1 MRPFK
6 LTQLYQFIGLSLF
19 SSTLLA
25 FEQPTAESLVG
36 KVYLGGHGMYMK
48 TDEDRLLN
56 GNINSSIDH
65 ASGLGG
71 ELGYRASEFFET
83 RMSYTHFKPVA
94 ELNNYDVPS
103 GSSTA
108 LDLLYFPYKESF
120 YVVGGA
126 DFLDVEKSDLSV
138 AGGAGYR
145 HYLSRNMALY
155 FEGKGHYQLDDKHT
169 DFSSK
174 IGFVY
179 FFGTEPKKVKPKPV
193 PVVAPVAV
201 LAPKDSDKDGV
212 IDSKDDCPNTPE
224 TDKVDDSGCTIF
236 FEKIESI
243 PLSVNFDNNKAIVKD
258 VYKSEIAKVAT
269 FMNKYPHV
277 NVSIDGHT
285 SALGSAE
292 YNQRLS
298 EKRAQAIVDILVNEF
313 TIEASRLKAVGH
325 GENQLL
331 DKANTAEAH
340 KLNRRI
346 EAHFVA
352 RKQVS
357 KER

>member
-1 MRPFK
+1 MRPFT
-6 LTQLYQFIGLSLF
+6 LTKLYQLVGLSIF
-19 SSTLLA
+19 SSSLFA

-36 KVYLGGHGMYMK
+36 KVYLGGHGMYLK

-56 GNINSSIDH
+56 ENSNSSIDH
-65 ASGLGG
+65 ASGLGA
-71 ELGYRASEFFET
+71 ELGYRASEYFET
-83 RMSYTHFKPVA
+83 RMSYTHFKPVT
-94 ELNNYDVPS
+94 ELSNYDAPS

-126 DFLDVEKSDLSV
+126 DFLDVEKSNLSV
-138 AGGAGYR
+138 AAGAGYR
-145 HYLSRNMALY
+145 HYLRRNMALY

-179 FFGTEPKKVKPKPV
+179 FFGTEPKKVVAKPV
-193 PVVAPVAV
+193 VVAAPVAV
-201 LAPKDSDKDGV
+201 AAPKDSDKDG
-212 IDSKDDCPNTPE
+212 IMDSKDSCANTPE
-224 TDKVDDSGCTIF
+224 TDKVDEYGCTIF

-243 PLSVNFDNNKAIVKD
+243 PLSVTFDNNKAIVKD
-258 VYKSEIAKVAT
+258 KYKAEITKVAN

-285 SALGSAE
+285 SALGSAK
-292 YNQRLS
+292 YNQQLS
-298 EKRAQAIVDILVNEF
+298 EKRAQAIVDILVNDF
-313 TIEASRLKAVGH
+313 DISANRLKAIGH
-325 GENQLL
+325 GENKLL
-331 DKANTAEAH
+331 DTANTPEAH

-357 KER
+357 K

>member
-6 LTQLYQFIGLSLF
+6 LTKFYQLLGLSLI
-19 SSTLLA
+19 SSSIVA
-25 FEQPTAESLVG
+25 SEQPTAESLVG
-36 KVYLGGHGMYMK
+36 KVYLGAHGMYMK

-56 GNINSSIDH
+56 GNMNSSIDH
-65 ASGLGG
+65 ASGGG
-71 ELGYRASEFFET
+71 AEIWNRASEFFEN
-83 RMSYTHFKPVA
+83 RNSYTHFKPVA

-138 AGGAGYR
+138 AAGAGYR

-155 FEGKGHYQLDDKHT
+155 FEGKGHYQLDDKYT

-174 IGFVY
+174 VGFVY
-179 FFGTEPKKVKPKPV
+179 FFGTESKKVKPKPV

-201 LAPKDSDKDGV
+201 VAPKDSDKDGV
-212 IDSKDDCPNTPE
+212 IDSKDNCPNTPE
-224 TDKVDDSGCTIF
+224 TDKVDEYGCTIF

-258 VYKSEIAKVAT
+258 EYKSEIAKVAA

-285 SALGSAE
+285 SSLGSAQ
-292 YNQRLS
+292 YNQQLS